1 MPESKIKEMIKPLL
15 YGAIGGA
22 ILTMIIG
29 FAWGGWVTGG
39 TAQERIDEAVLP
51 LAAEICANNFK
62 ADPNF
67 EKNLAALKKED
78 NWRRDTYIKEKG
90 KWSIMAGDDTSKP
103 GVADACVEKLSD
115 LLK

>member
-1 MPESKIKEMIKPLL
+1 MRLWDKIKIGLW
-15 YGAIGGA
+15 GAIGGA

-39 TAQERIDEAVLP
+39 TAQERVDTAVLP
-51 LAAEICANNFK
+51 IAAEICANNFK
-62 ADPNF
+62 ADPDF
-67 EKNLAALKKED
+67 EKNLAALKKEESWQRD
-78 NWRRDTYIKEKG
+78 NYIEKG
-90 KWSIMAGDDTSKP
+90 KWSVMAGDDTSKN

>member
-1 MPESKIKEMIKPLL
+1 MPESEIKEMIKPLL

-22 ILTMIIG
+22 ILAIIIG

-39 TAQERIDEAVLP
+39 SSQERIDTAVLP

-62 ADPNF
+62 ADPDF
-67 EKNLAALKKED
+67 EKHLAALKKEST
-78 NWRRDTYIKEKG
+78 WQRDTYIKEKG
-90 KWSIMAGDDTSKP
+90 KWSVMAGDDTSKP
-103 GVADACVEKLSD
+103 SVAGACVEKFSD

>member
-15 YGAIGGA
+15 WGAIGGA
-22 ILTMIIG
+22 ILTIIIG

-39 TAQERIDEAVLP
+39 SAQERIDNAVLP

-62 ADPNF
+62 ADPDF
-67 EKNLAALKKED
+67 EKNLAALKEKD
-78 NWRRDTYIKEKG
+78 RWQRDDYIEKG
-90 KWSIMAGDDTSKP
+90 KWAVMAGDDTSKY
-103 GVADACVEKLSD
+103 GVADACVDKFSD

>member
-22 ILTMIIG
+22 ILTIIIG

-62 ADPNF
+62 ADPDF
-67 EKNLAALKKED
+67 DKNLAALKKETD
-78 NWRRDTYIKEKG
+78 WQRDDYIEKG
-90 KWSIMAGDDTSKP
+90 QWSVMAGDDTSKS
-103 GVADACVEKLSD
+103 GVAGACVEKLSD

>member
-15 YGAIGGA
+15 WGAIGGV

-39 TAQERIDEAVLP
+39 TAQASVDEAVLP

-62 ADPNF
+62 ADPDF
-67 EKNLAALKKED
+67 EKHLAGLKKESTWQRD
-78 NWRRDTYIKEKG
+78 NYIETKG
-90 KWSIMAGDDTSKP
+90 KWSVMAGDDTSKD
-103 GVADACVEKLSD
+103 GVADACVEKFSD

>member
-1 MPESKIKEMIKPLL
+1 MPEFKIKEMIKPLL
-15 YGAIGGA
+15 WGAICGA
-22 ILTMIIG
+22 ILTIIIG

-39 TAQERIDEAVLP
+39 TVQERIDKAVLP

-67 EKNLAALKKED
+67 EKNLAELKKED
-78 NWRRDTYIKEKG
+78 SWRRSDYIEKG
-90 KWSIMAGDDTSKP
+90 QWSVMPGDDTSRP
-103 GVADACVEKLSD
+103 GVANACLEKLSD

>member
-15 YGAIGGA
+15 WGAIGGA
-22 ILTMIIG
+22 ILTIIIG
-29 FAWGGWVTGG
+29 FALGGWVTGG
-39 TAQERIDEAVLP
+39 TAQDRIDESVLP

-62 ADPNF
+62 ADPDF
-67 EKNLAALKKED
+67 EKNLAALKKESNWQRD
-78 NWRRDTYIKEKG
+78 NYIEKG
-90 KWSIMAGDDTSKP
+90 KWSVMAGDDTSKN

>member
-1 MPESKIKEMIKPLL
+1 MPESETKAMIKPLL

-22 ILTMIIG
+22 ILTIIIG

-62 ADPNF
+62 ADPDF
-67 EKNLAALKKED
+67 EKHLAALKKEST
-78 NWRRDTYIKEKG
+78 WQRDTYIKEKG
-90 KWSIMAGDDTSKP
+90 KWSVMAGDDTSKP
-103 GVADACVEKLSD
+103 GVAGACVEKLSD

>member
-1 MPESKIKEMIKPLL
+1 MPESKITEMIKPLL
-15 YGAIGGA
+15 FGAVGGA
-22 ILTMIIG
+22 ILAIIIG

-39 TAQERIDEAVLP
+39 SSQERIDTAVLS

-62 ADPNF
+62 ADPDF
-67 EKNLAALKKED
+67 EKHLAALKKEST
-78 NWRRDTYIKEKG
+78 WQRDTYIKEKG
-90 KWSIMAGDDTSKP
+90 KWSVMAGDDTSKS

>member
-1 MPESKIKEMIKPLL
+1 MPESEIKEMIKPLL

-22 ILTMIIG
+22 ILTIIIG

-62 ADPNF
+62 ADPDF
-67 EKNLAALKKED
+67 EKHLAALKKETGRGILILKKKA
-78 NWRRDTYIKEKG
+78 NGRLWPVMTL
-90 KWSIMAGDDTSKP
+90 
-103 GVADACVEKLSD
+103 LSPA
-115 LLK
+115 

>member
-15 YGAIGGA
+15 WGAIGGA
-22 ILTMIIG
+22 IITMIIG
-29 FAWGGWVTGG
+29 FSWGGWVTGG
-39 TAQERIDEAVLP
+39 SAQERLDVAVLP

-62 ADPNF
+62 ADPDF

-78 NWRRDTYIKEKG
+78 NWQRDGYIEKG
-90 KWSIMAGDDTSKP
+90 KWSVMAGDDTSKS

>member
-1 MPESKIKEMIKPLL
+1 MPESKIQEMIKPLL

-22 ILTMIIG
+22 ILTIIIG

-39 TAQERIDEAVLP
+39 TVQERIDEAVLP

-78 NWRRDTYIKEKG
+78 DWRRSDYIEKG
-90 KWSIMAGDDTSKP
+90 KWSVMAGDDTSKS
-103 GVADACVEKLSD
+103 GVAGACVEKLSD